1 MKPFKDL
8 YASESSKIANSV
20 AEYVEQYQIE
30 NQSPIPTFNPQ
41 GFQLGFDLVEFLT
54 GYQKYSKTFEHKK
67 KKIRGYFVKVAIDI
81 MRNSNSSSILE
92 RWFSD
97 SLRSLS
103 SRRYKLSVTNLSREG
118 FLRTMAKNIASL
130 LELAEDLK
138 LTSNDSPDGPKLKAA
153 LDKAKQV
160 LVFENEMSDSDEDT
174 IEEYNDL
181 VGISL
186 MKYLK

>member
-1 MKPFKDL
+1 M
-8 YASESSKIANSV
+8 

-54 GYQKYSKTFEHKK
+54 GYQTYSKTFVHKEHKT
-67 KKIRGYFVKVAIDI
+67 RGYFVKVAIDI

-118 FLRTMAKNIASL
+118 FLRTMAKNITNL

>member
-8 YASESSKIANSV
+8 YASELSNIANSV
-20 AEYVEQYQIE
+20 AEYVEQYQVE

-54 GYQKYSKTFEHKK
+54 GYQTYSKTFEHKEHK
-67 KKIRGYFVKVAIDI
+67 TRGYFVKVAIDI

-103 SRRYKLSVTNLSREG
+103 SRRYKLSVKNLSREG
-118 FLRTMAKNIASL
+118 FLRTMSKNIASL

-138 LTSNDSPDGPKLKAA
+138 LTSNDNPDGPKLKAA

>member
-1 MKPFKDL
+1 M
-8 YASESSKIANSV
+8 
-20 AEYVEQYQIE
+20 
-30 NQSPIPTFNPQ
+30 
-41 GFQLGFDLVEFLT
+41 
-54 GYQKYSKTFEHKK
+54 
-67 KKIRGYFVKVAIDI
+67 KVAIDI

-118 FLRTMAKNIASL
+118 FLRTMAKNITSL

-138 LTSNDSPDGPKLKAA
+138 LTSNNNPDGKKLQAA

-174 IEEYNDL
+174 LEEYNDL